1 LDLRRTASGDAIASQ
16 PAKDREPAGSRL
28 GSEAPRRITGETP
41 AASSPLSAPWAES
54 PATRFHARVIAEER
68 GLRSADGST
77 RVARALVEAKVD
89 LNPHQVEAAV
99 FALESLPKG
108 GCVLAD
114 EVGLG
119 KTIEAGIVMAQLA
132 AEGRKKMLVLTP
144 ATLRMQWQSELQSKL
159 DLEAVVVDGRTP
171 GANPFESPSVVIA
184 SIPFAAA
191 RPELLRW
198 VEWDL
203 VVIDEA
209 HRLRNA
215 HRPGNKTGKALKAAL
230 AGRPKLLLTATPLQ
244 NELSELFGL
253 MSLLDEQILGPH
265 EAFEARFPGELSDEA
280 AGELKERLGGVVQR
294 TLRRQVREYVRF
306 TNRRSIV
313 EDFSP
318 SAEEQSLYEDVSE
331 YLRRKDTAA
340 IDPEKRTLLTLV
352 YRKLLAS
359 SSHAIA
365 PTLEKLAEGLEKKLQ
380 YLPQELA
387 EFAEEE
393 ESFLWGQP
401 PARLRSD
408 AGCDAHASPL
418 ASGLPGRD
426 AGVRAAR
433 TAKELELEVKELKG
447 YAQRA
452 RALTTNAKGEALK
465 RALDRVFTVAR
476 AHQWPE
482 KAVVFT
488 ESRRTQDYL
497 LGLLSPS
504 WRVAVLSGDAST
516 PEQRAALVT
525 DFRDR
530 AQILLSTEAGAE
542 GLNLQFCNLVVN
554 YDLPWNPQRVEQ
566 RIGRCHRYGQARDVL
581 VLNFLNRSNAADARL
596 YELLEKKLGLF
607 DGVFGASDE
616 ILGALESGVDFERRV
631 LDIYQSCRTPVEIDA
646 AFSALQSDM
655 GKSISERMTE
665 TRSLLMERFDGEVR
679 KKLKLREE
687 TVRAKL
693 QRSKAVAKVALQPL
707 EGVVKLQVTAP
718 ALEGKTGWWF
728 VYRFETGGTDS
739 LVHVVLVQEGDG
751 WRALPLA
758 EGEALMKAP
767 AIEAAVVPPAVS
779 VAAAQEAALNAARDE
794 VQKRHERKIAV
805 DLDEARERGDRFA
818 EDCLVAPRRKV
829 EAARAEWEEARR
841 TKDRVAIERTDRAY
855 RKALSTLRAE
865 EEQRYQEKDRAL
877 AALMQRSKVTVGRTL
892 IASACFR
899 AT

>member
-1 LDLRRTASGDAIASQ
+1 MDAAALR
-16 PAKDREPAGSRL
+16 K
-28 GSEAPRRITGETP
+28 ITGETP
-41 AASSPLSAPWAES
+41 AAAEI
-54 PATRFHARVIAEER
+54 PATRFHARVMAEEKSLKS
-68 GLRSADGST
+68 GDSST
-77 RVARALVEAKVD
+77 RVARALVDAKVD

-99 FALESLPKG
+99 FALESLPRG

-119 KTIEAGIVMAQLA
+119 KTIEAGIVMAQLK
-132 AEGRKKMLVLTP
+132 AEGRSKMLVLTP
-144 ATLRMQWQSELQSKL
+144 ATLRMQWQAELLSKL
-159 DLEAVVVDGRTP
+159 DLEAVVVDGRTG
-171 GANPFESPSVVIA
+171 GANPFESSSVVIA

-198 VEWDL
+198 IEWDL
-203 VVIDEA
+203 VIIDEA

-215 HRPGNKTGKALKAAL
+215 HRPGNKTGKALRTAL

-318 SAEEQSLYEDVSE
+318 SPEEQSLYEDVSE

-365 PTLEKLAEGLEKKLQ
+365 PTLEKLADGLEKKIQ

-393 ESFLWGQP
+393 ESW
-401 PARLRSD
+401 
-408 AGCDAHASPL
+408 
-418 ASGLPGRD
+418 RD
-426 AGVRAAR
+426 AGVRATR
-433 TAKELELEVKELKG
+433 TAKELELEVKELKS
-447 YAQRA
+447 YAERA
-452 RALTTNAKGEALK
+452 RALTGNAKGDALK

-476 AHQWPE
+476 AHQWPD

-488 ESRRTQDYL
+488 ESRRTQEYL
-497 LGLLSPS
+497 LKLLQPTYK
-504 WRVAVLSGDAST
+504 VAVLSGDAST
-516 PEQRAALVT
+516 PEARAALVQ

-530 AQILLSTEAGAE
+530 AQVLLSTEAGAE

-631 LDIYQSCRTPVEIDA
+631 LDIYQSCRSPTEIDA
-646 AFSALQSDM
+646 AFTALQSDM
-655 GKSISERMTE
+655 GKSIDRRMTE
-665 TRSLLMERFDGEVR
+665 TRSLLLERFDGEVR

-687 TVRAKL
+687 TVKARLA
-693 QRSKAVAKVALQPL
+693 RSKAVAKLQPQPL
-707 EGVVKLQVTAP
+707 EGVVKLQLTAP
-718 ALEGKTGWWF
+718 AYAGKTGWWF
-728 VYRFETGGTDS
+728 VYRFEAGGADS
-739 LVHVVLVQEGDG
+739 LVHVVLLQEGEG
-751 WRALPLA
+751 WRTLSLA
-758 EGEALMKAP
+758 DSEALMKAP
-767 AIEAAVVPPAVS
+767 AIEGAVMPPAVS
-779 VAAAQEAALNAARDE
+779 VAAAQETALNAARDE
-794 VQKRHERKIAV
+794 VQRRHEKKVAV
-805 DLDEARERGDRFA
+805 DVDDARERADRFA

-829 EAARAEWEEARR
+829 EAARSEWEEARR
-841 TKDRVAIERTDRAY
+841 AKDRVAIERTERAY

-865 EEQRYQEKDRAL
+865 EDQRYQEKDRAL

-892 IASACFR
+892 IASACFKV
-899 AT
+899 A